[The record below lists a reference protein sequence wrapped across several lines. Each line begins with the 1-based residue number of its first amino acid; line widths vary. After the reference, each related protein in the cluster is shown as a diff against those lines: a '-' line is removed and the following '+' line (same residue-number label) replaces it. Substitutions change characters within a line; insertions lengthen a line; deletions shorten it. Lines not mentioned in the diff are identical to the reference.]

1 MHNKLYDDYKS
12 NANVQKQRLFGNETY
27 CLISTYY

>member
-12 NANVQKQRLFGNETY
+12 NVQKQRLFGNETY